1 MFRFATPLLLRLR
14 MRLRSAT
21 GPGAD
26 DTILW
31 AAVIG
36 IVGGL
41 CSALFRGANLVLTSV
56 LTGSTEDLVAIA
68 RSLGPLPRVLVPAV
82 GGALA
87 GIALAAGARL
97 FPGRRSEDHIEVVRV
112 GNGTI
117 EVGPTLARLLSSLLS
132 ISSGSSIGREGGMVQ
147 LSALAASVLG
157 RLGNLSTPKLRLLVA
172 CGGAA
177 GIASAYNTP
186 LAGAVFMAE
195 IAIESLAAEVIGP
208 LVVAGLAATLT
219 IRHWIGLRPIFESVW
234 LDRHVAVGA
243 LPVLALGLLA
253 GVLSAVFLGL
263 LDVSK
268 KLFSRIAVPLPV
280 KLGLGGL
287 VVGLVSL
294 ADPGV
299 WGNGHAMVD
308 SLLHESPPVR
318 VVAQLLGLKVLATAA
333 AVGTSTVGGVFTP
346 TLFIGASVGWLFG
359 DLLRHATAGVPTE
372 PVVFAALGMGAFL
385 AGTTHAPLTAI
396 LMIFEMTLA
405 RDLLF
410 PLIGVAM
417 AARYVS
423 AALRPKSVYGDSLGD
438 HRRRLASLSPVGEI
452 LARPSSV
459 VTDDVTAGVVGELLA
474 TSPVQVVWVVDREGV
489 YLGEISLSAMKHF
502 LGDDD
507 LRKIKASM
515 VFMEDDVPAV
525 SPDDPLTEALAAF
538 SRTDADRLPVV
549 DEHRRLVGEITKT
562 DLLLALG

>member
-1 MFRFATPLLLRLR
+1 MFRLATPFLLRLR
-14 MRLRSAT
+14 VRLRRTA

-36 IVGGL
+36 VVGGL
-41 CSALFRGANLVLTSV
+41 CSALFRGANLVLTGV

-68 RSLGPLPRVLVPAV
+68 RSLAPAPRVLVPTA
-82 GGALA
+82 GGILA

-157 RLGNLSTPKLRLLVA
+157 RLGHLSTPKLRLLVA

-186 LAGAVFMAE
+186 LAGAIFMAE
-195 IAIESLAAEVIGP
+195 IVLESLAAEVLGP
-208 LVVAGLAATLT
+208 LVVSGLAATLT
-219 IRHWIGLRPIFESVW
+219 IRHWIGLEPIFASVW
-234 LDRHVAVGA
+234 LDRRVAVGA
-243 LPVLALGLLA
+243 LHVLVLGVLS
-253 GVLSAVFLGL
+253 GILSAVFLSL
-263 LDVSK
+263 LDASK
-268 KLFSRIAVPLPV
+268 RILGRMSVPLPA

-287 VVGLVSL
+287 AVGLVSL

-299 WGNGHAMVD
+299 WGNGHAMVE
-308 SLLHESPPVR
+308 SLLRESPPAAEVTR
-318 VVAQLLGLKVLATAA
+318 LLGLKVLATAV

-359 DLLRHATAGVPTE
+359 DLLRVATAGVQTE
-372 PVVFAALGMGAFL
+372 PVIFAALGMGAFL

-423 AALRPKSVYGDSLGD
+423 AAIRPKSVYGESLGTR
-438 HRRRLASLSPVGEI
+438 RRRLASLSPVGEI
-452 LARPSSV
+452 VARPTSV
-459 VTDDVTAGVVGELLA
+459 VTDDVTAEAVGEILA
-474 TSPVQVVWVVDREGV
+474 TSTVQVVWVVDREGV
-489 YLGEISLSAMKHF
+489 YLGEISLATMKRF

-507 LRKIKASM
+507 LRKIRAAL

-549 DEHRRLVGEITKT
+549 DGQRRLLGEVTKT